1 MDEPTL
7 PVVACDAVTF
17 GFVVVIEVEV
27 VDVVAGAGSVD
38 DAAGAVAVAV
48 VAVGSLEAGAVDAVP
63 DEEDVPEE
71 PELLDEDEEE
81 LLDDDDDEDEDDEDE
96 DEDEDE
102 DAAAVSL
109 AFSPLLEARC
119 VAGAD
124 AAAITTGGVGTYRG
138 AWRGSTCTVC
148 PGRDTSVR
156 SIPAASTDVTLCA
169 PMSVWL
175 KVSVPSRFTR
185 MLPDPRMPTVARL
198 VFIWNRLRSRLTMPP
213 VKTRN
218 VPVTRCSS
226 ARPASVPS
234 VRNSYW
240 SMRSCVPG
248 RIATRAPSTITSWM
262 LPSAP

>member
-1 MDEPTL
+1 MAMDEPTL

-27 VDVVAGAGSVD
+27 DGDVVDVVAGAGSVD
-38 DAAGAVAVAV
+38 DVAAGAVAVAV

-71 PELLDEDEEE
+71 PELLDEDE
-81 LLDDDDDEDEDDEDE
+81 LPDDEDDD

-109 AFSPLLEARC
+109 AFSPLPEARC

-226 ARPASVPS
+226 ARPASVPP
-234 VRNSYW
+234 VLNSYW
-240 SMRSCVPG
+240 SMRS
-248 RIATRAPSTITSWM
+248 
-262 LPSAP
+262 